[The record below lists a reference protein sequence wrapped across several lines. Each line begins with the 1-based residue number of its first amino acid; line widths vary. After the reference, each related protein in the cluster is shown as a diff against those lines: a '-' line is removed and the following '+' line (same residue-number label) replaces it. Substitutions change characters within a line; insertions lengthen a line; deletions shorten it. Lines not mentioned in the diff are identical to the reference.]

1 MLLTGS
7 YRRTLDDKSRL
18 AIPKQLR
25 DAFGFSDQTTLFL
38 APGTDG
44 SLAIYT
50 EEILEQLG
58 QRLAGSSPVAQEHRS
73 FSRLF
78 YAQAQ
83 MAEIDRQG
91 RLRIPPELAQWARIT
106 SEVVLLGV
114 RDHMELW
121 DAQVWDAYLGENQ
134 PKYDRLAERALA
146 GTNPPRSIDKKVNDE
161 VEDR

>member
-1 MLLTGS
+1 MILLTGS

-25 DAFGFSDQTTLFL
+25 DALGLTEPAVLYL

-50 EEILEQLG
+50 KEVLEQLG
-58 QRLAGSSPVAQEHRS
+58 QLLAAASPVAQEHRS

-91 RLRIPPELAQWARIT
+91 RLRIPPELSQLAKIT

-114 RDHMELW
+114 RDHLELW
-121 DAQVWDAYLGENQ
+121 DAQTWEEYLALNQ
-134 PKYDRLAERALA
+134 PSYDRLAESALA
-146 GTNPPRSIDKKVNDE
+146 RPASQSTRP
-161 VEDR
+161 

>member
-7 YRRTLDDKSRL
+7 YRRALDDKLRL

-25 DAFGFSDQTTLFL
+25 DAIGITDSTILFL

-50 EEILEQLG
+50 QEVFDQLG
-58 QRLAGSSPVAQEHRS
+58 QRLANASPAAQEMRS

-83 MAEIDRQG
+83 MVDVDKQG
-91 RLRIPPELAQWARIT
+91 RMRVPPELAQLAKLST
-106 SEVVLLGV
+106 DVVLLGV

-121 DAQVWDAYLGENQ
+121 DFATWEAYLSGHQ
-134 PKYDRLAERALA
+134 PQYDRLAENALSGNSTSQA
-146 GTNPPRSIDKKVNDE
+146 KDQ
-161 VEDR
+161 

>member
-7 YRRTLDDKSRL
+7 YRRTLDDKFRL

-25 DAFGFSDQTTLFL
+25 DAAGFADTTVLYL

-50 EEILEQLG
+50 QEVIEALG
-58 QRLAGSSPVAQEHRS
+58 SRLADTSPAAQDMRS

-83 MAEIDRQG
+83 PAEIDKQG
-91 RLRIPPELAQWARIT
+91 RLRVPPELAKWSGIQ

-121 DAQVWDAYLGENQ
+121 DAAAWDRYLTDNQ
-134 PKYDRLAERALA
+134 PRYDRLAESAFA
-146 GTNPPRSIDKKVNDE
+146 PAVKPTAP
-161 VEDR
+161 

>member
-7 YRRTLDDKSRL
+7 YRRTLDDKLRL

-25 DAFGFSDQTTLFL
+25 DAVGFTDQTVLYL

-44 SLAIYT
+44 SLSIYT
-50 EEILEQLG
+50 QEVFDQLG
-58 QRLAGSSPVAQEHRS
+58 QRLATASPAALEMRS

-83 MAEIDRQG
+83 MAEVDKQG
-91 RLRIPPELAQWARIT
+91 RLRIPPELAALAKLSNEI
-106 SEVVLLGV
+106 VLLGV

-121 DAQVWDAYLGENQ
+121 DAAAWMSYLNDNL
-134 PKYDRLAERALA
+134 PKYDRLAENALA
-146 GTNPPRSIDKKVNDE
+146 EPPKNG
-161 VEDR
+161 

>member
-7 YRRTLDDKSRL
+7 YRRSLDDKLRL

-25 DAFGFSDQTTLFL
+25 DACGFSDQTTLYL
-38 APGTDG
+38 TPGTDG

-50 EEILEQLG
+50 QQVIEDLG
-58 QRLAGSSPVAQEHRS
+58 QRLAQASPVAQEMRS

-83 MAEIDRQG
+83 PAEIDRQG
-91 RLRIPPELAQWARIT
+91 RLRIPPELAKLAGIT
-106 SEVVLLGV
+106 AEVVLLGV

-121 DAQVWDAYLGENQ
+121 DGAAWDRYLSDNQ
-134 PKYDRLAERALA
+134 PKYDRLAESALA
-146 GTNPPRSIDKKVNDE
+146 GPGRTPVST
-161 VEDR
+161 